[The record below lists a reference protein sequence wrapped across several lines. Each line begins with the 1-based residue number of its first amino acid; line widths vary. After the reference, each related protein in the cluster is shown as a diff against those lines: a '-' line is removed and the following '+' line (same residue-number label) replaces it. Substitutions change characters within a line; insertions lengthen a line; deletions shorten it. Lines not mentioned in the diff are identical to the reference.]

1 MAKRLMAQSALQVVA
16 QHRTSSACRNIKF
29 SPSPVD
35 LLAFS
40 EHENFCHIIDARSL
54 SSQSSSQQLRVPQT
68 SSSPVEV
75 SCFMFLCCKTLQRSW
90 DERTSDNE
98 MKQQQ
103 WTSPTR
109 TVEAHQ
115 IKSLCGIP
123 EDGHDMAFTCMAHCI
138 TDQQLRA

>member
-1 MAKRLMAQSALQVVA
+1 MLVALLAVPQNLFIVAKGLTAQSALQVVA

-75 SCFMFLCCKTLQRSW
+75 SCFMFFSMPKLEVC
-90 DERTSDNE
+90 
-98 MKQQQ
+98 
-103 WTSPTR
+103 
-109 TVEAHQ
+109 
-115 IKSLCGIP
+115 
-123 EDGHDMAFTCMAHCI
+123 
-138 TDQQLRA
+138 